1 MLVELAL
8 KYNLFIISDETY
20 QEIVFDGKKVLP
32 FATFEDLSSQLIIA
46 DSVSKRFNSCGA
58 RIGCA
63 ISRNKEVM
71 QAILRFAQARL
82 SVATI
87 EQLAVV
93 SMLKN
98 YKSYTEKIKKIYER
112 RRDAIVKALRKIDGV
127 TCIAPEGAFYI
138 IPKIPVADSDDFAA
152 YLLTDFSDRGE
163 TLMVAPATGFYAT
176 SDLGKN
182 EIRIAYVLEEKKL
195 ERAMEL
201 LGLALKKYNRK

>member
-1 MLVELAL
+1 
-8 KYNLFIISDETY
+8 
-20 QEIVFDGKKVLP
+20 
-32 FATFEDLSSQLIIA
+32 
-46 DSVSKRFNSCGA
+46 
-58 RIGCA
+58 
-63 ISRNKEVM
+63 
-71 QAILRFAQARL
+71 
-82 SVATI
+82 VATI